1 MPVAKQPMTTLV
13 VWYSSISTSDHC
25 SIPLAI
31 ISNICHGWTMSSC
44 HIEKPLLKA
53 KEQLDGRAS
62 RIQRMNPHIIEL
74 NDHSTLEGKNEVHG
88 VIML

>member
-1 MPVAKQPMTTLV
+1 
-13 VWYSSISTSDHC
+13 
-25 SIPLAI
+25 
-31 ISNICHGWTMSSC
+31 MSSC

-74 NDHSTLEGKNEVHG
+74 NDHPTLEGKNEVHG

>member
-31 ISNICHGWTMSSC
+31 ISNICHGWNMSSC

-62 RIQRMNPHIIEL
+62 RIQRMNPLIIEL
-74 NDHSTLEGKNEVHG
+74 NDHPTLEEKNEVHG
-88 VIML
+88 VLMI